1 MRVRTLLM
9 IRTRQFPALNCST
22 PAARV
27 SYALTAFSITVFGNR
42 FKYSGARSAKLPRI
56 KCLDVAILQ
65 LQKLFICRGDRQT
78 FAHAAVAIH
87 TAGGVVVC
95 VPKKKLS
102 GVKKINI

>member
-56 KCLDVAILQ
+56 KCLDVAILP
-65 LQKLFICRGDRQT
+65 LQKLFICRGDFPRIYRRPKEKL
-78 FAHAAVAIH
+78 ARP
-87 TAGGVVVC
+87 GGWFLPFPV
-95 VPKKKLS
+95 S
-102 GVKKINI
+102 

>member
-1 MRVRTLLM
+1 MTG
-9 IRTRQFPALNCST
+9 TSQFPALTFSP

-56 KCLDVAILQ
+56 KCLDVAILP

-87 TAGGVVVC
+87 TAGGVC
-95 VPKKKLS
+95 MSAPKKILTVGK
-102 GVKKINI
+102 NHTNPF

>member
-42 FKYSGARSAKLPRI
+42 FKYSAARSAKLPRI
-56 KCLDVAILQ
+56 KCLDVASLP
-65 LQKLFICRGDRQT
+65 LQKLFIFRCDQQT
-78 FAHAAVAIH
+78 FAHAAVVVHMA
-87 TAGGVVVC
+87 GVVVMC
-95 VPKKKLS
+95 S
-102 GVKKINI
+102 HTR